1 MEFMQDL
8 LMVLLTVVFFAVAL
22 LYVRGCEKLR

>member
-1 MEFMQDL
+1 MKVMQDL
-8 LMVLLTVVFFAVAL
+8 LMVLLTVIFFAVAL